1 MGTGMADKNNTAAEN
16 EVGRKSDE
24 QAPETLVLDSKV
36 ALVTGASSGIGK
48 AVATMLE
55 QEGFHVFVSA
65 RRADLLDALSSSH
78 VTVLPMDVSDSAQV
92 EESVD
97 FIVQAMG
104 RIDVLVNCAG
114 YGMYGSVE
122 EASIEWSLG
131 QFDVNYFGVARV
143 TRAVLPHMRQ
153 ARSGVIINIS
163 SVVGQVS
170 GAFMGH
176 YCASKHALEALTDAL
191 RMEIAPFGVRV
202 VIVQPGV
209 TQSGFEEVALQQLA
223 DSRSVYAYDNM
234 AKAFVES
241 IRGRFS
247 KAHQPDEVAKVVR
260 RAVLARKPARR
271 YVVGVRNTMLIWLRR
286 LTGYGLIDRVFKR
299 LMGL

>member
-1 MGTGMADKNNTAAEN
+1 MANKNNTAAKN
-16 EVGRKSDE
+16 KAGRRTAE
-24 QAPETLVLDSKV
+24 QAPETVVLDSKV

-48 AVATMLE
+48 AIATMLE

-65 RRADLLDALSSSH
+65 RRVDLLDALSSSH

-97 FIVQAMG
+97 FVVQAMG
-104 RIDVLVNCAG
+104 RLDVLVNCAG

-143 TRAVLPHMRQ
+143 TKAVLPHMRQ
-153 ARSGVIINIS
+153 ARSGLIINIS

-191 RMEIAPFGVRV
+191 RMEVAPFGVKV

-209 TQSGFEEVALQQLA
+209 TRSGFEEVALQQLA

-241 IRGRFS
+241 IRGMFS
-247 KAHQPDEVAKVVR
+247 KAHQPDEVARVVR
-260 RAVLARKPARR
+260 RVVLARKPARR
-271 YVVGVRNTMLIWLRR
+271 YAVGVRNTMLIWLRR
-286 LTGYGLIDRVFKR
+286 LTGYRLVDRVFKR